1 MQNAECRMQ
10 NVNKCLSFCILHS
23 AFCILVV
30 GCGQV
35 RLIRDAP
42 DGGVVGIPNN
52 TNEWPS
58 FYRNRAESLMKR
70 KCPEGYVIVGEQEV
84 EDNPTT
90 RDGRKPNE
98 DFEYEGAYIRNTTYN
113 RKQYRI
119 AFRSAAAAKNDPPP
133 AARPS
138 RTPPK
143 VENKDELPPPRPLPS
158 EPRSNER

>member
-1 MQNAECRMQ
+1 MQNAESRIQKMK
-10 NVNKCLSFCILHS
+10 KCL
-23 AFCILVV
+23 AFCILPSTFCILLV

-58 FYRNRAESLMKR
+58 FYRDRAESLMKR

-84 EDNPTT
+84 ADNPTT

-119 AFRSAAAAKNDPPP
+119 AFRSAAAKNDPPP
-133 AARPS
+133 SAH
-138 RTPPK
+138 PPK
-143 VENKDELPPPRPLPS
+143 TPSKDENKDELPPPRQLPTD
-158 EPRSNER
+158 PRP